1 MPSGIVHSRTNAV
14 IALGVLVF
22 YRPIETGMLIAS
34 GCVLGIFV
42 TPDLDLGETYSFSLI
57 RKYLGRFPYLL
68 WRAYWRIFCVLIPH
82 RHFLSHFPIVSTVFR
97 SLYLF
102 SPLLAVIL
110 AFFPDFS
117 TVNWFFWVFVGM
129 VIVDVVHWA
138 MDHISTSLKKLSRS
152 FNVHRVE

>member
-68 WRAYWRIFCVLIPH
+68 WKAYWRIFCILIPH
-82 RHFLSHFPIVSTVFR
+82 RHFLSHFPVVSTVFR
-97 SLYLF
+97 SIYLF
-102 SPLLAVIL
+102 SPLLLLIL
-110 AFFPDFS
+110 SVFPDFS
-117 TVNWFFWVFVGM
+117 NIFWFFPVFVGM

-138 MDHISTSLKKLSRS
+138 MDHLSTNTKRILRKFS
-152 FNVHRVE
+152 